1 MKKTMEKFDADG
13 NAYRIE
19 MSVDESAPVSFTPTE
34 QLQDLLDGKAQCA
47 ICGDRLAY
55 LLPIDEKDELHA
67 LVALK
72 TFRSSDLDVDAY
84 AIDSLLSVDSVGLT
98 TVGFYNKATE
108 DLFVTNVPYIS
119 DLFNET
125 DGLLVRYDKNR
136 LDVARERI
144 ADLLL
149 DRIVEQRSDLEE
161 HGLRY
166 MQPLD
171 LKDQEQGCLDQ
182 LSYMMFEQGVNDA
195 NDLDLSFALNA
206 DADVVM
212 SDDRLLSGDVLS
224 ALMRNDMDLAADHVF
239 TGLAAAAGRQMAHLK
254 YERTYLEE
262 HANEL
267 TERFGWRVDLT
278 GAIKETDAR
287 TVTLQVK
294 GCEAF
299 TEVKVDADSL
309 MRRMPTE
316 KGYDFWEELHKA
328 GCSYSEIA
336 RMPTPEIVSASYR
349 GKEIW
354 NRESPAIPA
363 PDKHPAPVLSTSLK
377 GECADARAASA
388 QLAKDTVSRIAAQER

>member
-1 MKKTMEKFDADG
+1 MKKTIEKFDADG

-19 MSVDESAPVSFTPTE
+19 MSVDESEPISFTPTE
-34 QLQDLLDGKAQCA
+34 PLQDLLDGKTQCA

-72 TFRSSDLDVDAY
+72 TFRSSNLGAEVN
-84 AIDSLLSVDSVGLT
+84 AIDSLMSADSIGSM
-98 TVGFYNKATE
+98 TVGFYNKATD

-125 DGLLVRYDKNR
+125 DGLLVRYDR
-136 LDVARERI
+136 SRFDVARERI

-149 DRIVEQRSDLEE
+149 DRIIEQRTELEDHGQHYIQPIDLE
-161 HGLRY
+161 
-166 MQPLD
+166 D
-171 LKDQEQGCLDQ
+171 IEQGCSEKLR
-182 LSYMMFEQGVNDA
+182 YMMFEQGVNDA
-195 NDLDLSFALNA
+195 SDLDLSFALNG
-206 DADVVM
+206 DADNILP
-212 SDDRLLSGDVLS
+212 DDRLLSGDVLS

-254 YERTYLEE
+254 CERTYLED

-328 GCSYSEIA
+328 GYSYSEIA

-388 QLAKDTVSRIAAQER
+388 QLAKDTVSRIATQER